1 MRKELIEIPVT
12 EVVNDNFVIHKNDV
26 SGKIVLSEAEAALL
40 LIELWKFLSLKK
52 DVNEMLKS

>member
-26 SGKIVLSEAEAALL
+26 SGKIVLSEAETDQ
-40 LIELWKFLSLKK
+40 FH
-52 DVNEMLKS
+52 